1 MLYFCAQNWT
11 EPYRIKPYFLYSDA
25 SLLLMSDHQKP
36 NNQEPNNSMPTKKV
50 GKYMMIIGWLMLLG
64 LLTLTFGNW
73 EEDQYNPN
81 QHVDSTIGA
90 RTVEVILE
98 QNAFN
103 HYVSNG
109 KINDKNVV
117 FMLDTGATSV
127 AVPVNLAQK
136 LNLQKGRPYQV
147 STANGNSTAFATR
160 IDSLQIGA
168 IVLYDVKAAI
178 ATGMTGNQIL
188 LGMSAL
194 KELDIHQRGKQLT
207 LTQHK

>member
-1 MLYFCAQNWT
+1 
-11 EPYRIKPYFLYSDA
+11 
-25 SLLLMSDHQKP
+25 
-36 NNQEPNNSMPTKKV
+36 
-50 GKYMMIIGWLMLLG
+50 MMVIGWLMLLG
-64 LLTLTFGNW
+64 LLTLIFGNW
-73 EEDQYNPN
+73 EDKQYNPN
-81 QHVDSTIGA
+81 QNVDSTISVGM
-90 RTVEVILE
+90 VEVTLE

-103 HYVSNG
+103 HYVSDG
-109 KINDKNVV
+109 KINNTNVV

-127 AVPVNLAQK
+127 AVPVDLAQK
-136 LNLQKGRPYQV
+136 LNLKKGRSYQV
-147 STANGNSTAFATR
+147 STANGYSTVFATR

-168 IVLYDVKAAI
+168 IVLQDVKAAI

>member
-1 MLYFCAQNWT
+1 
-11 EPYRIKPYFLYSDA
+11 
-25 SLLLMSDHQKP
+25 
-36 NNQEPNNSMPTKKV
+36 
-50 GKYMMIIGWLMLLG
+50 MMVIGWLILLG
-64 LLTLTFGNW
+64 LLTLIFGNW
-73 EEDQYNPN
+73 EEEQYNPN
-81 QHVDSTIGA
+81 QHVDSTINTG
-90 RTVEVILE
+90 TIEVTLE

-103 HYVSNG
+103 HYVTNG
-109 KINDKNVV
+109 KINGTSVV

-127 AVPVNLAQK
+127 AIPVDLAQK
-136 LNLQKGRPYQV
+136 LKLEKGRPYQV
-147 STANGNSTAFATR
+147 STANGYSTVFATR

-168 IVLYDVKAAI
+168 IVLHDVKAAI